1 MGGISTEILTGG
13 RLDQG
18 LDPVARLR
26 IEVFRAYPYLYD
38 GSLDY
43 EQRPN
48 IAPLMSSG
56 QRGVTG
62 P

>member
-13 RLDQG
+13 RLAQG
-18 LDPVARLR
+18 LDAVARLR
-26 IEVFRAYPYLYD
+26 IEVFRAHPYLYD

-43 EQRPN
+43 ERRPN

-56 QRGVTG
+56 QRGATG